1 MKMPPPETVEPWK
14 TFSLK
19 ITSFTDPTIG
29 TYTGAAIT
37 PGLREQPLQ
46 PSPALAGCPQ
56 EISGFATASQTVM
69 ILDVTALLN
78 GPLEIHLAALILSGW
93 GLHH

>member
-1 MKMPPPETVEPWK
+1 MTPFKTLRKQHWQTFFCQCDLPPA
-14 TFSLK
+14 
-19 ITSFTDPTIG
+19 
-29 TYTGAAIT
+29 TGAAIA

-78 GPLEIHLAALILSGW
+78 GQLEIHLAALILSGW

>member
-1 MKMPPPETVEPWK
+1 MTPFKTLRKQHWQTFFCQCDLPPA
-14 TFSLK
+14 
-19 ITSFTDPTIG
+19 
-29 TYTGAAIT
+29 TGAAIA

-69 ILDVTALLN
+69 ILDVTALLG
-78 GPLEIHLAALILSGW
+78 GPLETHLAALILSGW